1 MDYEIAFDQEEG
13 KYRVYTDVDFSAIAE
28 WVAEYL
34 ADKETL
40 QRVWQAAKLAETE
53 EEATQFKHGIFDV
66 AISSDGIAISRR
78 VDMSQVEDEIKAMF
92 DTQNGFFQ
100 ASNDGIQAECGL
112 DDLIDLLENWHEV
125 QQ

>member
-53 EEATQFKHGIFDV
+53 EEVTQFKHGIFDV
-66 AISSDGIAISRR
+66 VISPDGIAISRR

>member
-13 KYRVYTDVDFSAIAE
+13 KYRVYTDVDFAAIAE
-28 WVAEYL
+28 WVGEYL

-40 QRVWQAAKLAETE
+40 QRVWQAVKLAEQE
-53 EEATQFKHGIFDV
+53 EESATFKHGIFDV
-66 AISSDGIAISRR
+66 AISPEGIAVSRR